1 MALSAIFTQGF
12 RDHFVEHHIHELM
25 SAVPGAITQLHSF
38 HYGPPESA
46 QSVYIQSSL
55 HADELPGM
63 LVAFKLKQ
71 HLAELEAAGLLRA
84 RVCIVPV
91 ANPIGLTQQLMDIPL
106 GRYELETL
114 KNFNRH
120 YADMTPAIV
129 EGLDTALG
137 SDEVDN
143 TGIIRQRLLEAL
155 ENKTPGNA
163 LESLQLTLQ
172 RLACQADYV
181 LDLHC
186 DFNAVEHLYTTPA
199 AWPTFEPLARYFGSC
214 ASMLATDSGGQSFDE
229 CLTLVWEQLRER
241 FGERFPIGYGTQSIT
256 LELRGQNDVGHELAD
271 RDSAAI
277 IHWMMQLGLIQ
288 GEAPALPDLVFPPT
302 PLSAME
308 FLTAP
313 EGGLLV
319 FHIKPGDQVSNGQL
333 VAEIIDP
340 VRDVVHEIRA
350 PQAGMIYARS
360 QRHMATAGM
369 IVADLAGNES
379 RRSGY
384 LLAP

>member
-1 MALSAIFTQGF
+1 MQH
-12 RDHFVEHHIHELM
+12 RIHELM
-25 SAVPGAITQLHSF
+25 SAVPGTATQLHSF
-38 HYGPPESA
+38 HYGPPDSEHSI
-46 QSVYIQSSL
+46 YIQSSL

-63 LVAFKLKQ
+63 LVAWKLKQ
-71 HLAELEAAGLLRA
+71 RMAELEAAGLLHA

-91 ANPIGLTQQLMDIPL
+91 ANPIGLTQQLMDVPL

-120 YADMTPAIV
+120 YPDMTADIA
-129 EGLDTALG
+129 EGLDAALG
-137 SDEVDN
+137 ESENDN
-143 TGIIRQRLLEAL
+143 ARIIRTRFLAAL
-155 ENKTPGNA
+155 DARTPANT

-199 AWPTFEPLARYFGSC
+199 AWPTFEPLARYFGSR

-229 CLTLVWEQLRER
+229 CFTLVWEQLREHL
-241 FGERFPIGYGTQSIT
+241 GDRFPIGYGTQSIT
-256 LELRGQNDVGHELAD
+256 LELRGQDDVDHGLAD
-271 RDSAAI
+271 HDSNAI
-277 IHWMMQLGLIQ
+277 VHWMMQLGLAH
-288 GEAPALPDLVFPPT
+288 GEPPELPALLFPPT

-319 FHIKPGDQVSNGQL
+319 FHVAAGDRVANGQL
-333 VAEIIDP
+333 VAEVIDP
-340 VRDVVHEIRA
+340 IRDVAHEVRA
-350 PQAGMIYARS
+350 TQDGMIYARS
-360 QRHMATAGM
+360 QRRMATAGM
-369 IVADLAGNES
+369 IVADLAGHDS

>member
-1 MALSAIFTQGF
+1 M
-12 RDHFVEHHIHELM
+12 EHRTHELLG
-25 SAVPGAITQLHSF
+25 AVPGHISQLHSF
-38 HYGPPESA
+38 HYGPQDSEHSI
-46 QSVYIQSSL
+46 YIQASL

-71 HLAELEAAGLLRA
+71 HMAELEAAGLLHA

-91 ANPIGLTQQLMDIPL
+91 ANPIGLTQQLMDVPL

-120 YADMTPAIV
+120 YADMTDAIADDLAS
-129 EGLDTALG
+129 ELG
-137 SDEVDN
+137 SDDVDN
-143 TGIIRQRLLEAL
+143 IRIIRHRFLTAL
-155 ENKTPGNA
+155 NNKSPANA

-186 DFNAVEHLYTTPA
+186 DFNAVAHLYTTPA
-199 AWPTFEPLARYFGSC
+199 AWPTFEPLARYFGAR

-229 CLTLVWEQLRER
+229 CFTLVWEQLRER
-241 FGERFPIGYGTQSIT
+241 FGEHFPVGYGTQSIT
-256 LELRGQNDVGHELAD
+256 LELRGQDDVDHELAD
-271 RDSAAI
+271 HDSRAI
-277 IHWMMQLGLIQ
+277 VDWMIHLGLIH
-288 GEAPALPDLVFPPT
+288 GEAPPLPALEFPAT

-308 FLTAP
+308 FLVAP

-319 FHIKPGDQVSNGQL
+319 FHAPPGDQVVCGQL

-340 VRDVVHEIRA
+340 IKDSVHEVRA
-350 PQAGMIYARS
+350 TQDGMIYARS
-360 QRHMATAGM
+360 QRRMATAGM
-369 IVADLAGNES
+369 IVADLAGHES

>member
-1 MALSAIFTQGF
+1 M
-12 RDHFVEHHIHELM
+12 EHRIHELM
-25 SAVPGAITQLHSF
+25 SAVPGTVSQLHSF
-38 HYGPPESA
+38 HYGPPDSER
-46 QSVYIQSSL
+46 SVYIQSSL

-71 HLAELEAAGLLRA
+71 RLAELEAAGLLNA
-84 RVCIVPV
+84 RVCIVPI
-91 ANPIGLTQQLMDIPL
+91 ANPIGLTQQLMDVPL

-120 YADMTPAIV
+120 YADMTAAIA
-129 EGLDTALG
+129 EGLETALG
-137 SDEVDN
+137 DSETDN
-143 TGIIRQRLLEAL
+143 IDIIRTRFLTAL
-155 ENKTPGNA
+155 EDRTPANA

-199 AWPTFEPLARYFGSC
+199 AWPTFEPLARYFGSR

-229 CLTLVWEQLRER
+229 CFTLVWEQLRER
-241 FGERFPIGYGTQSIT
+241 LGERFPIGYGTQSIT
-256 LELRGQNDVGHELAD
+256 LELRGQDDVDHDLAD
-271 RDSAAI
+271 HDSSAI
-277 IHWMMQLGLIQ
+277 IHWMMQLGLVQ
-288 GEAPALPDLVFPPT
+288 GEAPALPALPFPPT
-302 PLSAME
+302 PLAAME
-308 FLTAP
+308 FLVAP

-319 FHIKPGDQVSNGQL
+319 FHARPGEQVVSGQL
-333 VAEIIDP
+333 IAEVIDP
-340 VRDVVHEIRA
+340 IHDVVHDVRA
-350 PQAGMIYARS
+350 TQDGMIYARS
-360 QRHMATAGM
+360 QRRMATAGM
-369 IVADLAGNES
+369 IVADLAGHDS